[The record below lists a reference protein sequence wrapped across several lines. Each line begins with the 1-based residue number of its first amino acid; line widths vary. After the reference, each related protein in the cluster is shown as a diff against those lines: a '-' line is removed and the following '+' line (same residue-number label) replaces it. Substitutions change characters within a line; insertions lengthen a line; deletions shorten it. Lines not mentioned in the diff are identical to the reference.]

1 MTIAA
6 GFVYRDGVMLC
17 ADTLI
22 QMWPAKLYGM
32 KIAPLTGPWG
42 EGRVACSGSYDRAA
56 AAVDK
61 CRDALLKARHK
72 SPLDV
77 IKETVKRHYA
87 DSVMKHPHYGV
98 DHGLPYSLL
107 FALRFGSDR
116 CRLYVTEETD
126 TREIDTYRAIGA
138 GGPLGLQLS
147 APLYRLGMT
156 EKETAALAGYVL
168 STVKDNVDGCG
179 GRSILVSIR
188 HDGSIVEFMTDASV
202 ELDLAH
208 ADHFA
213 GEFNK
218 RAAQLFVSHISPDLN
233 DAEFEARFADFFG
246 FVGWLREQRKAATPA
261 AQPDPQST
269 TADPSPRPPLQE

>member
-32 KIAPLTGPWG
+32 KIAPLDGPWG
-42 EGRVACSGSYDRAA
+42 TGRVACSGDYDRAA

-61 CRDALLKARHK
+61 CRDALLKAPQK
-72 SPLDV
+72 NPLEV
-77 IKETVKRHYA
+77 VKETVRRHYTA
-87 DSVMKHPHYGV
+87 SVMKHPHYGI
-98 DHGLPYSLL
+98 DHNIPYSLL
-107 FALRFGSDR
+107 FAMRFGNER
-116 CRLYVTEETD
+116 CRLYVTQETD

-156 EKETAALAGYVL
+156 EKKTAALAGYVL
-168 STVKDNVDGCG
+168 ATVKDNVDGCG
-179 GRSILVSIR
+179 GRSTLVSIR
-188 HDGSIVEFMTDASV
+188 HDGSIVEFMDDMSV
-202 ELDLAH
+202 ELDLSH

-213 GEFNK
+213 SEFNK
-218 RAAQLFVSHISPDLN
+218 RAAHLFVSHISPEVD
-233 DAEFEARFADFFG
+233 DAEFEKRFADFFG
-246 FVGWLREQRKAATPA
+246 FVSWLRGQRKAATQA
-261 AQPDPQST
+261 TQPHPQPT
-269 TADPSPRPPLQE
+269 TGDK